1 MKRIYYKTALLAGIV
16 ALATGC
22 TKLNEEVLDE
32 SLSTRGLTERQIADG
47 QVAPIYA
54 LLPTLHEH
62 TRYFAL
68 QEISTDEAILP
79 YRGGTDWGDNGIF
92 VSLHRHE
99 TTSTDPNVRNTW
111 NTITQGISRTV
122 TAIFSLKNNKDAIAP
137 AYIAEARAMR
147 AFYNML
153 SLDLFGIA
161 YIKEDP
167 GAVSK
172 IVRGQEAVD
181 YIKSELLAAEPLLD
195 NTSGPGRLTK
205 AGIWGLLARLNLN
218 APVYRDVY
226 ADAFQFKTED
236 MNEVINYCDKVISSG
251 QFALS
256 ADYFAIFGNDNHSNK
271 ELIFAVDQRADL
283 NGHNRLAYF
292 SLSGDQF
299 PLTAFPGANGTDGPG
314 ITSDFY
320 RSWVSAYGAV
330 DPAQADPRFFKQ
342 NVSMN
347 TNPGD
352 SCVTEFNV
360 DRGIL
365 RGQQY
370 GLIRKNGVFEKC
382 PDGKFKVGKLFNAS
396 RSNPNL
402 PVEFTEMIDFTTAG
416 SNYSTGFRVEK
427 YEFSKKSASGRNFGE
442 ADISI
447 VRLADIYLMRAEAKL
462 KRGDAVGALADVN
475 IVRLSRTAYSVQPT
489 ALTGT
494 LTLDL
499 LFRERGFEF
508 YWEMNRRTDMIRF
521 GKYEGAWTE
530 KSNTDRKKRIFPIPQ
545 TAVDGASN
553 LPNYLVQNSGY

>member
-251 QFALS
+251 
-256 ADYFAIFGNDNHSNK
+256 
-271 ELIFAVDQRADL
+271 
-283 NGHNRLAYF
+283 
-292 SLSGDQF
+292 
-299 PLTAFPGANGTDGPG
+299 
-314 ITSDFY
+314 
-320 RSWVSAYGAV
+320 
-330 DPAQADPRFFKQ
+330 
-342 NVSMN
+342 
-347 TNPGD
+347 
-352 SCVTEFNV
+352 
-360 DRGIL
+360 
-365 RGQQY
+365 
-370 GLIRKNGVFEKC
+370 
-382 PDGKFKVGKLFNAS
+382 
-396 RSNPNL
+396 
-402 PVEFTEMIDFTTAG
+402 
-416 SNYSTGFRVEK
+416 
-427 YEFSKKSASGRNFGE
+427 
-442 ADISI
+442 
-447 VRLADIYLMRAEAKL
+447 
-462 KRGDAVGALADVN
+462 
-475 IVRLSRTAYSVQPT
+475 
-489 ALTGT
+489 
-494 LTLDL
+494 
-499 LFRERGFEF
+499 
-508 YWEMNRRTDMIRF
+508 
-521 GKYEGAWTE
+521 
-530 KSNTDRKKRIFPIPQ
+530 
-545 TAVDGASN
+545 
-553 LPNYLVQNSGY
+553 

>member
-1 MKRIYYKTALLAGIV
+1 MKKIYFKTALFASMV
-16 ALATGC
+16 ALASGC

-32 SLSTRGLTERQIADG
+32 SLSTRGLTERQVADG
-47 QVAPIYA
+47 QIAPVYA

-79 YRGGTDWGDNGIF
+79 YRGGTDWGDNGIY

-181 YIKSELLAAEPLLD
+181 YIKSEMLAAEPLLD

-205 AGIWGLLARLNLN
+205 AGVWSLLAKLNLN

-236 MNEVINYCDKVISSG
+236 MNEVISNCDKVISSG

-256 ADYFAIFGNDNHSNK
+256 ADYFAIFGDDNHSNK

-382 PDGKFKVGKLFNAS
+382 PDGKFKVGKLFNSS

-402 PVEFTEMIDFTTAG
+402 PVEFTEKIDFTTAG

-427 YEFSKKSASGRNFGE
+427 YEFSRKSASGRNFGE

-475 IVRLSRTAYSVQPT
+475 IVRLSRTAYTVQPT